1 MTAESWWQFPLT
13 RDALESAL
21 RSDQTKP
28 IDIVIVS
35 LGGNDVAFSISVG
48 DSLSALDQDLYT
60 AKLFM
65 DSIFDFIHT
74 TLPNAQIIWQCYD
87 YPNFQDPCMD
97 YPWDPYCDLWDRHGD
112 PDALMLNRF
121 VNYFTDYNDSVLQA
135 YHKPY
140 MHFFNNLGL
149 MQWHYGQT
157 TPLRYPPYG
166 TYPPHSVPFP
176 GGNWNYPT
184 PHVAMGLGGIDTY
197 HLGPD
202 GFTVLADFYLRK
214 YIANYLR
221 KDRDT
226 SVYSEALDRDGW
238 VRSDNQTGTGE
249 IQMGKSPSNVTKGII
264 SFNTAFIPDTVRIK
278 RASLFLKNKTIATKF
293 PLSTVFPDFIKLDIK
308 KGAFGNDQVEAS
320 DFSEPASA
328 SDVACVAGN
337 LRGND
342 YALRFDLHEDALQ
355 YINKTGITQFRIEMT
370 E

>member
-1 MTAESWWQFPLT
+1 
-13 RDALESAL
+13 
-21 RSDQTKP
+21 
-28 IDIVIVS
+28 
-35 LGGNDVAFSISVG
+35 
-48 DSLSALDQDLYT
+48 
-60 AKLFM
+60 
-65 DSIFDFIHT
+65 
-74 TLPNAQIIWQCYD
+74 
-87 YPNFQDPCMD
+87 
-97 YPWDPYCDLWDRHGD
+97 
-112 PDALMLNRF
+112 
-121 VNYFTDYNDSVLQA
+121 
-135 YHKPY
+135 
-140 MHFFNNLGL
+140 
-149 MQWHYGQT
+149 
-157 TPLRYPPYG
+157 
-166 TYPPHSVPFP
+166 
-176 GGNWNYPT
+176 
-184 PHVAMGLGGIDTY
+184 
-197 HLGPD
+197 
-202 GFTVLADFYLRK
+202 VLADFYLRK

-370 E
+370 EENFIRFYNGDTTEFEGPYLDLYYDTTTVTAVINKKNIGTLQLYPNPAKNEITLQLSREWLYKKSDVTIYDSKGAVVSTVNYNKITGEELKIDVEKLAAGNYFISIENADNKMTGTFIKMRE